1 MIKCTL
7 YKAIL
12 KSRNTPVITLSI
24 AMVGIY
30 VGYLTWYIV
39 NRYLPEPISSYRVLV
54 AILTFWI
61 CAFVAIYKIPDQ
73 LFTNRRIKDVLCF
86 PVSVDKL
93 VSLVIGRLACFQFG
107 MVVCGFWA
115 YFLYASDDWLLTI
128 TILLG
133 YGYLLRVFFIHV
145 RRTKEYRYYGGH
157 TRIVEKNIGW
167 KIRMIEMRL
176 KRDSKNNENLIRR

>member
-1 MIKCTL
+1 M
-7 YKAIL
+7 
-12 KSRNTPVITLSI
+12 
-24 AMVGIY
+24 
-30 VGYLTWYIV
+30 GYLTWYIV

-133 YGYLLRVFFIHV
+133 SLLIC
-145 RRTKEYRYYGGH
+145 
-157 TRIVEKNIGW
+157 
-167 KIRMIEMRL
+167 
-176 KRDSKNNENLIRR
+176 SNE

>member
-30 VGYLTWYIV
+30 VGYLIWYIV

-86 PVSVDKL
+86 PVSVDEL

-133 YGYLLRVFFIHV
+133 CWICSCLIDLLVLVLSRLLGICF
-145 RRTKEYRYYGGH
+145 RRPLWDMDLFSFNMEPFYCWLCLWA
-157 TRIVEKNIGW
+157 I
-167 KIRMIEMRL
+167 L
-176 KRDSKNNENLIRR
+176 

>member
-1 MIKCTL
+1 MKRTL

-30 VGYLTWYIV
+30 VGYLIWYIV

-86 PVSVDKL
+86 PVSADEL

-128 TILLG
+128 TILLCYKNVIG
-133 YGYLLRVFFIHV
+133 EGFTAAFNDVNNWLIYGNSLLSSKSINSFIPFSNS
-145 RRTKEYRYYGGH
+145 T
-157 TRIVEKNIGW
+157 IF
-167 KIRMIEMRL
+167 
-176 KRDSKNNENLIRR
+176 